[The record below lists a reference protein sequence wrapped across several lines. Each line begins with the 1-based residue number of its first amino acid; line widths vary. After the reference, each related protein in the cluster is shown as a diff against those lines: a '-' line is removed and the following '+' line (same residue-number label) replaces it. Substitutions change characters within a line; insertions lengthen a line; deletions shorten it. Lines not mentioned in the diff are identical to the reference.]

1 MVATEKIKASSESFE
16 AMFEE
21 SMALKEMRQGE
32 IITAEVIS
40 VDSDFIIVNAGLKSE
55 SVIKSEEFLNDQSEI
70 EVTVGDHVKVAIEKL
85 EDGYGSTVL
94 SRDKAKKMQA
104 WIDLEQAMND
114 EKIITGFVSSRVKGG
129 LRVTVNGI
137 TAFLPGSL
145 VDVRPVKDTSQFENR
160 ECELKVIKID

>member
-1 MVATEKIKASSESFE
+1 MVTTDKVQVSSENFA

-55 SVIKSEEFLNDQSEI
+55 SIIKTEEFLNDQSEI
-70 EVTVGDHVKVAIEKL
+70 EVAVGDHVKVAIEKL

-94 SRDKAKKMQA
+94 SRDKAKKKCR
-104 WIDLEQAMND
+104 L
-114 EKIITGFVSSRVKGG
+114 G
-129 LRVTVNGI
+129 LI
-137 TAFLPGSL
+137 L
-145 VDVRPVKDTSQFENR
+145 NR
-160 ECELKVIKID
+160 Q